1 MHVYEWATLRVVPR
15 VERGELVNAGVLVYC
30 AALEFLDAAVELDRD
45 RLLALDPGVD
55 LAEVERHLRAVQD
68 LCRGAPEAGA
78 NAARPPG
85 ERFHWLTA
93 PRSTVVQ
100 TSAVHSGLTSDP
112 AAELQRLLEVMVRRP
127 QP

>member
-78 NAARPPG
+78 TAARPPG
-85 ERFHWLTA
+85 ERFRWLTA